1 MIKISVSPTWWLSL
15 WVTVRVQLFADEAGL
30 QYDGV
35 VKADV
40 CERPVNY
47 HHVCVKD
54 LSSQL
59 QQAEHGASVEF
70 YRRNEKREKNAFI
83 LQRLIKTQG
92 YSWKCWE
99 SRSAPAHA
107 LPCLWHTDTEY
118 PYWLF

>member
-1 MIKISVSPTWWLSL
+1 MQA
-15 WVTVRVQLFADEAGL
+15 QLLADDVGL

-40 CERPVNY
+40 GERPVNY

-70 YRRNEKREKNAFI
+70 YRRNEKREKII

-92 YSWKCWE
+92 YSWKC
-99 SRSAPAHA
+99 
-107 LPCLWHTDTEY
+107 
-118 PYWLF
+118 